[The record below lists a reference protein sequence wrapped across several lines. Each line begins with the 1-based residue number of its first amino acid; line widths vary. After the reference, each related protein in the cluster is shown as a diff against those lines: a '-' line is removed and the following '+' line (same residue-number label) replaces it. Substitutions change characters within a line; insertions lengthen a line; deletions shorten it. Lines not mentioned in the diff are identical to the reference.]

1 MFKSLFT
8 RTITTYFAILVIVMG
23 LIGIYLSTSISHSV
37 FNDKTEQLTEDAEQI
52 NQWAANLNSTED
64 AELKA
69 QMFEHIT
76 AQLQGMANKNRAVI
90 GIQYASADTPPL
102 TLAGIAGLTQKIS
115 DSAYAADVS
124 KILAGNTVQSTDYF
138 LDDNNQQVLTIGV
151 PMTDGNKIT
160 GAIFI
165 NAPVEKM
172 NAPYSEIFPRLW
184 GTIFIAAMVGII
196 ALSFTSLRMINPLIE
211 MNSIA
216 KDISKGKFDRRAKVD
231 SADELGQL
239 AESFNHMAN
248 ELSNTEEMRK
258 NFIANVSHELRS
270 PLTSIIGFV
279 QGIRDG
285 TIKEEDRDMYLDVV
299 LDEAKRLTKL
309 IRDLLDLSQI
319 EAGKFPLNRS
329 HFELNDVIARV
340 LLRQTARI
348 EAKSIDIDIS
358 FGTDRCIV
366 DADIERIEQVLTN
379 LIDNSIKYVSDE
391 KQIRIQTAVS
401 GNKVFVS
408 VSNSGTIPQEELLQ
422 IFDRFYIGDKARSP
436 GAGTG
441 LGLSIVK
448 KILEQHGEDI
458 WAKNLQDNRVI
469 FTFSLPVIIE
479 NNNFILEEKHNG

>member
-8 RTITTYFAILVIVMG
+8 RTIVTYFTILLIVLG
-23 LIGIYLSTSISHSV
+23 LIGIYLSVSISQSV
-37 FNDKTEQLTEDAEQI
+37 FNDKTEQLTAEAEQI
-52 NQWAANLNSTED
+52 NQWTASYNATED
-64 AELKA
+64 QSLKI
-69 QMFEHIT
+69 QMFEQLT
-76 AQLQGMANKNRAVI
+76 MQLQGMAIKNHAVI
-90 GIQYASADTPPL
+90 WIQYESVETSPL
-102 TLAGIAGLTQKIS
+102 VFSGVDGLSQKIS
-115 DSAYAADVS
+115 DSAYAADIK
-124 KILAGNTVQSTDYF
+124 KILAGNTIKSTDYF
-138 LDDNNQQVLTIGV
+138 LDDNNEQVLTIGI
-151 PMTDGNKIT
+151 PMTNGDEIT

-165 NAPVEKM
+165 NTPVHEM
-172 NAPYSEIFPRLW
+172 NDTYSGIFPRLW
-184 GTIFIAAMVGII
+184 GTVFIAAMVGII
-196 ALSFTSLRMINPLIE
+196 AISFTSIRMINPLIE

-216 KDISKGKFDRRAKVD
+216 KDISKGKFDRRAKVE

-239 AESFNHMAN
+239 AESFNNMAN

-285 TIKEEDRDMYLDVV
+285 TINESDRDMYLDIV

-309 IRDLLDLSQI
+309 IRELLDLSQI

-348 EAKSIDIDIS
+348 EANNLDVDVN

-379 LIDNSIKYVSDE
+379 LIDNAIKYVGDE
-391 KQIRIQTAVS
+391 KLIKIWTIVS

-408 VSNSGTIPQEELLQ
+408 VSNSGTIPQDDMLH

-458 WAKNLQDNRVI
+458 WAKNVQDSHVI
-469 FTFSLPVIIE
+469 FTFSLPVVNE
-479 NNNFILEEKHNG
+479 GDNLVLEEKHNG